1 MIIFSITKNVGRIY
15 SNIEKKLEVG
25 QVLSAV
31 DNMLSVLRDA
41 SRMGIMQILVL
52 QSHGRCPQ
60 ALGNDVRTPHS
71 PNSFCSAG
79 TQGISQQ
86 CSRIY
91 LNSEKRS
98 KITLKMHKYNF
109 LTFGLK

>member
-52 QSHGRCPQ
+52 
-60 ALGNDVRTPHS
+60 
-71 PNSFCSAG
+71 
-79 TQGISQQ
+79 
-86 CSRIY
+86 
-91 LNSEKRS
+91 
-98 KITLKMHKYNF
+98 
-109 LTFGLK
+109 